1 MKLNNELGYDEVVDT
16 LADSVELGEKLGVA
30 FSDGVQWQDSFLI
43 IGESQRIEEI
53 ARDAPVAYRQFLDLT
68 PEEATKAEAELA
80 ERLSTNPSEIK
91 GKIKG
96 AINLL
101 TRTYVLF
108 DDYVE
113 YFKSFRKEAA

>member
-1 MKLNNELGYDEVVDT
+1 MNLNNELGYDEVVDT
-16 LADSVELGEKLGVA
+16 LADSIEVGEKVGKA
-30 FSDGVQWQDSFLI
+30 FSDGVQWQDSFVI
-43 IGESQRIEEI
+43 IGESQKLEEI
-53 ARDAPVAYRQFLDLT
+53 VRDAPVAYRQFLDLS

-80 ERLSTNPSEIK
+80 NRLSTDPSEIK

-108 DDYVE
+108 DDYAE
-113 YFKSFRKEAA
+113 YFKTFRKEAA